1 MSANPATS
9 MPRRNGK
16 PAPAPMAFPSRP
28 AVEEAS
34 RARADRDNA
43 AWERQAARIGVIVDT
58 AREDGHAAGERLG
71 YTQGYRWGL
80 TVGGVAG
87 AIAMAVTWL
96 LSTHLAHWLP

>member
-1 MSANPATS
+1 MSANPATT

-16 PAPAPMAFPSRP
+16 PAPAPMAFPSLP

-43 AWERQAARIGVIVDT
+43 AWQRQVDRVRVVIDT
-58 AREDGHAAGERLG
+58 ARADGHAEGERTG

-80 TVGGVAG
+80 TVGTVAG